1 MTTDVVFQAV
11 YFSFT
16 TEALTSRYQKIP
28 INKEAITSSSLL
40 VKKTSFMIVRG
51 VACDTGAVKS
61 TID

>member
-16 TEALTSRYQKIP
+16 TEALTSRYQKIQ

-40 VKKTSFMIVRG
+40 VKKTSFIIVRS
-51 VACDTGAVKS
+51 VACDMGAVKS
-61 TID
+61 TTD